1 MKRRKTSRNRKP
13 SIYAVTYT
21 ESTSVL
27 KLPLSLAGNAVG
39 TFFLTNSTTGA
50 VSTDVA
56 TLLGMST
63 TEFTAKYSGYKLNA
77 VTFSLKV
84 AASRSR
90 LDFSSGQTHVITD
103 DLKAARVK
111 PSKFSAEGFWL
122 QAGNFA
128 VNPSNLEGFSWVPAE
143 VRIEYIE
150 LCLRTAPV

>member
-1 MKRRKTSRNRKP
+1 MKRRKTSRGRKP
-13 SIYAVTYT
+13 SNYAVTYT

-27 KLPLSLAGNAVG
+27 KIPLSTAGNALGVFTLTSGTGGVG
-39 TFFLTNSTTGA
+39 A
-50 VSTDVA
+50 DVS
-56 TLLGMST
+56 TLLGMT
-63 TEFTAKYSGYKLNA
+63 TAEFTAKYSGYKLNA

-111 PSKFSAEGFWL
+111 PSKFSPEGFWQ
-122 QAGNFA
+122 QAQNSG
-128 VNPSNLEGFSWVPAE
+128 VNPPALVGFAWVAAE